1 MASLQ
6 VKPIRLGN
14 HISSGSEFAVLKGT
28 GKDLVIAG
36 YASVDVVDKQNDLI
50 TLSALNEAAEKFM
63 KSDYK
68 NVMITHSNVQVGEVI
83 DSYTDTKGNLL
94 KTGCDDTGFFV
105 VIKMRNDIEKAK
117 EVARDIKRGKLRSFS
132 IGGQAINKHNVH
144 DPDIGTYKEIDKLEL
159 HEITICEEGINPEAK
174 FEIVKENKNKGSENM
189 TDEISKALG
198 EFEDIVA
205 QLRNQMILKEEDD
218 VEDMKDMSEE
228 MMEDSKEAVSPE
240 EKASEMYKEEE
251 DDTKEAVS
259 TEKDKEA
266 KAADSIVYGHNAT
279 GQKMGESNLT
289 GRFDSEFSE
298 FIARKSDSISTLD
311 LSEENIA
318 KAYAQFKAEQ
328 EEARAYNLI
337 KNEFEARYNAELKA
351 ESDAIAKENYDASAE
366 VAALKNEFAEL
377 RKSLELNNEVI
388 AKAVSSTNVPTG
400 LSDDVIAKMN
410 NISEMSWEELND
422 LVSEVQG

>member
-1 MASLQ
+1 MASLT
-6 VKPIRLGN
+6 VKPIRLGE
-14 HISSGSEFAVLKGT
+14 HSWSGSELAIIKGT
-28 GKDLVIAG
+28 GSDLVIAG

-50 TLSALNEAAEKFM
+50 TLEALRDASDKFM

-68 NVMITHSNVQVGEVI
+68 NVMITHSNVQVGEVV

-117 EVARDIKRGKLRSFS
+117 EVARDIRKGKLRSFS
-132 IGGQAINKHNVH
+132 IGGQAMHKHNVH

-174 FEIVKENKNKGSENM
+174 FEIIKENKKNKGSEIM

-205 QLRNQMILKEEDD
+205 QLRNQIGDEVKKESEEQEELEMLSEEEEENMSYKAEEDD
-218 VEDMKDMSEE
+218 EE
-228 MMEDSKEAVSPE
+228 MME
-240 EKASEMYKEEE
+240 E
-251 DDTKEAVS
+251 DDEEAM
-259 TEKDKEA
+259 D

-289 GRFDSEFSE
+289 GRFDSEFSQ

-311 LSEENIA
+311 LSDENIA

-328 EEARAYNLI
+328 EEARAYDLI
-337 KNEFEARYNAELKA
+337 KNQFEARYNAEMVQEKNT
-351 ESDAIAKENYDASAE
+351 IAKENYDASAE
-366 VAALKNEFAEL
+366 VNALKNEFAQL
-377 RKSLELNNEVI
+377 RKSLSANNDTIVKQVEQ
-388 AKAVSSTNVPTG
+388 AQSNG

-410 NISEMSWEELND
+410 NIGEMTWEEVNAF
-422 LVSEVQG
+422 VREVQG

>member
-1 MASLQ
+1 MASLT
-6 VKPIRLGN
+6 VKPIRLGE
-14 HISSGSEFAVLKGT
+14 HSWSGSELAIIKGT
-28 GKDLVIAG
+28 GSDLVIAG

-50 TLSALNEAAEKFM
+50 TLEALQEASDKFM

-68 NVMITHSNVQVGEVI
+68 NVMITHSNVQVGEVV

-117 EVARDIKRGKLRSFS
+117 EVARDIRKGKLRSFS
-132 IGGQAINKHNVH
+132 IGGQAMHKHNVH

-174 FEIVKENKNKGSENM
+174 FEIIKENKKNKGSEIM

-205 QLRNQMILKEEDD
+205 QLRNQIGDEVKKESEEQEELEMLSEEEEENMSYKAEEDD
-218 VEDMKDMSEE
+218 EE
-228 MMEDSKEAVSPE
+228 MME
-240 EKASEMYKEEE
+240 E
-251 DDTKEAVS
+251 DDEEAM
-259 TEKDKEA
+259 D

-289 GRFDSEFSE
+289 GRFDSEFSQ

-311 LSEENIA
+311 LSDENIA

-328 EEARAYNLI
+328 EEARAYDLI
-337 KNEFEARYNAELKA
+337 KNQFEARYNAEMALEKN
-351 ESDAIAKENYDASAE
+351 AIAKENYDASAE
-366 VAALKNEFAEL
+366 VNALKNEFAEL
-377 RKSLELNNEVI
+377 RKSLSANNDTIVKQVEQ
-388 AKAVSSTNVPTG
+388 AQSNG

-410 NISEMSWEELND
+410 NIGEMTWEEVNAF
-422 LVSEVQG
+422 VREVQG

>member
-6 VKPIRLGN
+6 VKPIRLGS
-14 HISSGSEFAVLKGT
+14 HHTSGSELAILKGT

-50 TLSALNEAAEKFM
+50 TLDALAEAAEKFM

-117 EVARDIKRGKLRSFS
+117 EVARDIRKGKLRSFS
-132 IGGQAINKHNVH
+132 IGGQAMHKHNVH

-174 FEIVKENKNKGSENM
+174 FEIVKEDKNKGSEKM

-205 QLRNQMILKEEDD
+205 QLRNQMILKDDSEVEEMAMDEENMADDEENMDDEESMSYKAEDD
-218 VEDMKDMSEE
+218 EE
-228 MMEDSKEAVSPE
+228 NMQE
-240 EKASEMYKEEE
+240 
-251 DDTKEAVS
+251 
-259 TEKDKEA
+259 DKEV
-266 KAADSIVYGHNAT
+266 KAAESTVYGHNAT

-289 GRFDSEFSE
+289 GRFDAEYSE
-298 FIARKSDSISTLD
+298 FIARKGDSIDTLD

-318 KAYAQFKAEQ
+318 KAYAQFKAEK
-328 EEARAYNLI
+328 EEARAYDLI
-337 KNEFEARYNAELKA
+337 KNEFEARYNAELQA
-351 ESDAIAKENYDASAE
+351 EANMIAKEKYDASAE

-377 RKSLELNNEVI
+377 RKSLEANNDVI
-388 AKAVSSTNVPTG
+388 AKQVTQATTTST
-400 LSDDVIAKMN
+400 LSDDVIAKMD

>member
-1 MASLQ
+1 M
-6 VKPIRLGN
+6 RLGN
-14 HISSGSEFAVLKGT
+14 SISSGSEFAVLKGT
-28 GKDLVIAG
+28 GRDLVIAG

-50 TLSALNEAAEKFM
+50 TLEALADAADKFM

-174 FEIVKENKNKGSENM
+174 FEIVKENKNKGSEKM
-189 TDEISKALG
+189 TDEISKALS
-198 EFEDIVA
+198 EFEDIVG
-205 QLRNQMILKEEDD
+205 QLRNQMILKDD
-218 VEDMKDMSEE
+218 TEEE
-228 MMEDSKEAVSPE
+228 MMPQTD
-240 EKASEMYKEEE
+240 EE
-251 DDTKEAVS
+251 DMNPTEKVDDEEDLSYKAEESVDDEEDMDETKE
-259 TEKDKEA
+259 K

-289 GRFDSEFSE
+289 GRFDAEFSE
-298 FIARKSDSISTLD
+298 FIARKSESLSSLD

-318 KAYAQFKAEQ
+318 KAYAQFKAEK
-328 EEARAYNLI
+328 EEARAYDLI

-351 ESDAIAKENYDASAE
+351 EADAIAKSNYDAHAE

-377 RKSLELNNEVI
+377 RKSLESNNEII
-388 AKAVSSTNVPTG
+388 AKSVAEANTPTG
-400 LSDDVIAKMN
+400 LSEDVIAKMN
-410 NISEMSWEELND
+410 NISEMSWEEIND
-422 LVSEVQG
+422 LVREVQG

>member
-1 MASLQ
+1 M
-6 VKPIRLGN
+6 RLGN
-14 HISSGSEFAVLKGT
+14 SISSGSEFAVLKGT
-28 GKDLVIAG
+28 GRDLVIAG

-50 TLSALNEAAEKFM
+50 TLEALTDAADKFM

-117 EVARDIKRGKLRSFS
+117 EVARDIRRGKLRSFS

-174 FEIVKENKNKGSENM
+174 FEIVKENKNKGSEKM
-189 TDEISKALG
+189 TDEISKALS
-198 EFEDIVA
+198 EFEDIVG
-205 QLRNQMILKEEDD
+205 QLRNQMILKDD
-218 VEDMKDMSEE
+218 TEEE
-228 MMEDSKEAVSPE
+228 MMPQTD
-240 EKASEMYKEEE
+240 EE
-251 DDTKEAVS
+251 DMNPTEKVDDEEDLSYKAEESVDDEEDMDETKE
-259 TEKDKEA
+259 K

-289 GRFDSEFSE
+289 GRFDAEFSE
-298 FIARKSDSISTLD
+298 FIARKSESLSSLD

-318 KAYAQFKAEQ
+318 KAYAQFKAEK
-328 EEARAYNLI
+328 EEARAYDLI

-351 ESDAIAKENYDASAE
+351 EADAIAKSNYDASAE

-377 RKSLELNNEVI
+377 RKSLESNNEVI
-388 AKAVSSTNVPTG
+388 AKSVAEANTPTG
-400 LSDDVIAKMN
+400 LSEDVIAKMN
-410 NISEMSWEELND
+410 NISEMSWEEIND
-422 LVSEVQG
+422 LVREVQG